1 MAGIYIHIPYCRKAC
16 HYCNFHFSTQLESK
30 PALIAAIRKELLL
43 RAGELNGQE
52 VRTVYF
58 GGGTPSLLTKAE
70 LLGLLEVIRAEVNL
84 AAGAEITLEANPDDL
99 SLELLAIWRRA
110 GINRLSIG
118 VQSFHQRDLDW
129 MNRAHSAVEAK
140 RGIEWVREAGFENF
154 SIDLIYGTPG
164 LSDAAWLENI
174 EQALA
179 FGVPHL
185 SCYALT
191 VEEKTALAHMVKME
205 RMPDTDPEQQS
216 RQFLILMEAMRAAGY
231 EQYEI
236 SNFALPG
243 WRSRHNSSYWRGDVY
258 LGVGP
263 GAHSFDGRIRRWNVS
278 NNALYIKAL
287 QGDGGFYEQEELTEE
302 NRRHEYIMTSLRT
315 AEGLE
320 LEYFGSVFGRDAV
333 EGLLVRVEEYCV
345 LVRAEGP
352 ERLLVSGGWVRL
364 TDQGRLFADGIA
376 GFLF

>member
-52 VRTVYF
+52 VQTIYF
-58 GGGTPSLLTKAE
+58 GGGTPSLLTGAE

-99 SLELLAIWRRA
+99 SSDLLAVWRKA

-118 VQSFHQRDLDW
+118 VQSFHQADLDW

-164 LSDAAWLENI
+164 LSDAAWVENI
-174 EQALA
+174 EQALD

-191 VEEKTALAHMVKME
+191 VEEKTALAHMVKTAQ
-205 RMPDTDPEQQS
+205 MPDTDPEQQS

-243 WRSRHNSSYWRGDVY
+243 RRSRHNSSYWKGDAY

-263 GAHSFDGRIRRWNVS
+263 GAHSFDGRFRRWNVS

-287 QGDGGFYEQEELTEE
+287 QGDGRFHEQEELTEE

-315 AEGLE
+315 VEGLD
-320 LEYFGSVFGRDAV
+320 LDYFGRAFGGDAV
-333 EGLLVRVEEYCV
+333 EGLLSRVEGYRS
-345 LVRAEGP
+345 LVRAEGT
-352 ERLLVSGGWVRL
+352 ERLLVAGGWVRL

-376 GFLF
+376 GYLF